1 MAIQK
6 RSLANKKS
14 KLKRGTVGSST
25 SSSNNMQ
32 DKINNYNTRLAAA
45 GVDAEKET
53 DKRNWLEK
61 ALNLEKDQNILFDAL
76 ELLGRPQN
84 ALFTGIANV
93 QDGGNF
99 LEGVKEGISGEEKTS
114 GRDLLVNAG
123 AKDTDFELLDPS
135 TWKDVGIADIAGTAL
150 DIFADPLDLAI
161 LPAKG
166 ATVAGKAAKAA
177 DTLNDAS
184 KALDVAKAAGKTE
197 DIAKATDALVN
208 ARKASELADD
218 ALKATSKSL
227 FYNAG
232 KGTTSVSNILGKG
245 TGKVIGKV
253 AGIADTGI
261 EKWLGHLDNK
271 TQKQIQ
277 KLIDKG
283 ATQEE
288 AIRAIGKSTNKLNTY
303 QDLKKGVS
311 RIFDSSKNVKGLTGA
326 SRDAENM
333 SEFIANMAKDDRDN
347 IIERAKDIAKR
358 SGRNADEVYSE
369 IMSNLSN
376 AVEANMDW
384 SLKGSDIINEFK
396 NNKTA
401 ELFRPEQAQRVQE
414 ALSKYG
420 IDTTQEG
427 TKLTLNSDKNK
438 LYAIADDL
446 DESGL
451 KFSDQIFGK
460 KMDEEIE
467 QALKNSSKYF
477 EGNNELNS
485 LLLDSRNLVQN
496 TAKRTDELTGLNT
509 ANRAT
514 TDYVKHNRNVDA
526 YRNVEKSMQARKYDM
541 PLAQANKYKS
551 AEAAAEAAAKS
562 ETARSAANKIF
573 KTDDNGNFIDKN
585 GTKYA
590 LDDTGKF
597 VDESGNK
604 FTRNE
609 INLDRSDE
617 YYKQSLERKKNTIS
631 SLEKEVESY
640 KEVLKKETGN
650 ALDETK
656 LTAKGQKAVK
666 QIDKITG
673 DQDTLKELNSI
684 KWDNI
689 PDDHIGVIDD
699 VRKDFK
705 EYSKDVTKFKNHAV
719 KKDIDEVGGLFPK
732 DEQLKGMYQ
741 SLKISKQKVTL
752 DITVAKNYAKSDAK
766 AAIKNANK
774 AFKEGM
780 SAGKKS
786 EKLMTKLKNNQL
798 SSIYQTANDMV
809 DNLTKRINFEK
820 ASLDKTVKN
829 LGESADT
836 FFNKQLRIVDNA
848 SQAASVLSDDAAK
861 EFFTSAFD
869 INITEYINMNK
880 KYTTGAATFNDAL
893 VKGIFSDPTYVKTID
908 SLENGVIPYGYK
920 KVSSDYLQKKLNAFE
935 GVLSEEG
942 KRYVSQVSDL
952 LGKDIVMDKE
962 LITALDKGS
971 KIISEQKGPLLK
983 LWDGINNTFKKFSTL
998 SLGFQGR
1005 NIIGNTTDM
1014 VLSGMPASQVL
1025 PYYKKAT
1032 DLWNRSDELVDM
1044 FKNGTLEGDDLKQWE
1059 ILKDFFG
1066 AGFSDAYKKG
1076 QGFEDLTKKGVLGKV
1091 SDWSIKANNNVDM
1104 HNRLALM
1111 MYAKDNPSFLKG
1123 LGVKTPV
1130 EAVRKALFDP
1140 DNMSDFEKKT
1150 LKRIIPFYTFTKQ
1163 NLMFQADNIMRNT
1176 PKYNRLFK
1184 GLNSMYNSL
1193 DEDSYY
1199 QYQKEGMQIPLPW
1212 TDDDGNQMFLKA
1224 NLPISDLGEWLSNPL
1239 QRLVS
1244 STSPIIKGPFEAV
1257 TGVDTFT
1264 GQTAN
1269 NNAVSGLAEALG
1281 AEPSY
1286 KTKST
1291 LSKAEALL
1299 KGMGMSNVTTKM
1311 IKRVSKIMQAYND
1324 DISNQQMWGE
1334 IFSSLLQ
1341 NTNQESVENQRLYN
1355 EMNEYAA
1362 IVKQLKDQGYDVPT
1376 MREINASSKNTLR
1389 RMTKR
1394 RNRVR

>member
-1 MAIQK
+1 MK
-6 RSLANKKS
+6 TSKKF
-14 KLKRGTVGSST
+14 LKSRVKGSSSNKT
-25 SSSNNMQ
+25 SSSSNTLQ
-32 DKINNYNTRLAAA
+32 DQVNNYKTRLAAA
-45 GVDAEKET
+45 GVDTDEAT

-61 ALNLEKDQNILFDAL
+61 ALNLEEDQNVLFDAL
-76 ELLGRPQN
+76 EILGRPQN
-84 ALFTGIANV
+84 ALFTGISNA
-93 QDGGNF
+93 QQGGSF
-99 LEGVKEGISGEEKTS
+99 LEGLKEGISGEEKTT

-135 TWKDVGIADIAGTAL
+135 TWKDVGIADVAGTAL

-166 ATVAGKAAKAA
+166 ATITGKAVKAA
-177 DTLNDAS
+177 DTVNDAS
-184 KALDVAKAAGKTE
+184 KALDVAKAAGKAE

-208 ARKASELADD
+208 ARKASEVADD
-218 ALKATSKSL
+218 ALKTASKSL

-232 KGTTSVSNILGKG
+232 KQTTSVSNIIGKG
-245 TGKVIGKV
+245 TGKAIKGV
-253 AGIADTGI
+253 AGVADTGI
-261 EKWLGHLDNK
+261 EKFLGHLDNK

-288 AIRAIGKSTNKLNTY
+288 ALQAVGKMTDKLGAY

-311 RIFDSSKNVKGLTGA
+311 RIFDSSKNVKGVTGV

-333 SEFIANMAKDDRDN
+333 SEFIANMAKEDRDN
-347 IIERAKDIAKR
+347 IIKRAEDIAKR
-358 SGRNADEVYSE
+358 SGRDADEVYSE

-376 AVEANMDW
+376 AVEKDMDW
-384 SLKGSDIINEFK
+384 SLKGSDIINELK
-396 NNKTA
+396 NNKTV
-401 ELFRPEQAQRVQE
+401 ETFRPEQAQQVQDT
-414 ALSKYG
+414 LSKYG
-420 IDTTQEG
+420 IDTTKEG
-427 TKLTLNSDKNK
+427 TKLTLNSDINK

-446 DESGL
+446 DESGVR
-451 KFSDQIFGK
+451 FADQVFGK

-467 QALKNSSKYF
+467 QALESSSKYF
-477 EGNNELNS
+477 EGSDELKS
-485 LLLDSRNLVQN
+485 LLSDSKNLVQN

-514 TDYVKHNRNVDA
+514 TDYVKHNRNMEA

-562 ETARSAANKIF
+562 ETARSAASKIF

-585 GTKYA
+585 GTKYT
-590 LDDTGKF
+590 LDDAGKF

-609 INLDRSDE
+609 INLERSDE

-640 KEVLKKETGN
+640 KEVLKKETGDV
-650 ALDETK
+650 LDETK

-666 QIDKITG
+666 QIDKIIG

-684 KWDNI
+684 KWNNI

-705 EYSKDVTKFKNHAV
+705 EYGKEVTKFKNHAV
-719 KKDIDEVGGLFPK
+719 KKGIDEVGGLLPK

-741 SLKISKQKVTL
+741 SLKTSKQKVTL
-752 DITVAKNYAKSDAK
+752 DITVAKNFAKSDAK
-766 AAIKNANK
+766 EAIKNANK

-780 SAGKKS
+780 TAGKKS

-836 FFNKQLRIVDNA
+836 FFNKQLRLVDEA
-848 SQAASVLSDDAAK
+848 SQAASVLADDAAK

-869 INITEYINMNK
+869 TNITEYINMNK

-893 VKGIFSDPTYVKTID
+893 VKGVFSDPTYVKTID
-908 SLENGVIPYGYK
+908 SLENGVVPYGYK
-920 KVSSDYLQKKLNAFE
+920 KVSSAYLQKKLNAFE

-962 LITALDKGS
+962 LISALDRGS
-971 KIISEQKGPLLK
+971 KVIREQKGPLLK

-998 SLGFQGR
+998 SIGFQAR
-1005 NIIGNTTDM
+1005 NIVGNTTDM
-1014 VLSGMPASQVL
+1014 VLSGMPASQVI

-1044 FKNGTLEGDDLKQWE
+1044 FKKGTLKGDDLKQWE
-1059 ILKDFFG
+1059 TLKDFFG

-1076 QGFEDLTKKGVLGKV
+1076 QGFEQLGKKGITGKL
-1091 SDWSIKANNNVDM
+1091 SDWSIRANNSVDM

-1111 MYAKDNPSFLKG
+1111 MYAKENPSYLKG

-1140 DNMSDFEKKT
+1140 DNMSDFEKNI
-1150 LKRIIPFYTFTKQ
+1150 LKRAIPFYTFTKQ
-1163 NLMFQADNIMRNT
+1163 NLIFQADNIMRNT
-1176 PKYNRLFK
+1176 PRYHRLFK

-1212 TDDDGNQMFLKA
+1212 TDDEGNQMFLKA
-1224 NLPISDLGEWLSNPL
+1224 NLPVSDLGEWLSHPI
-1239 QRLVS
+1239 QRLAS
-1244 STSPIIKGPFEAV
+1244 SASPIIKMPYEAV
-1257 TGVDTFT
+1257 TGVDTYT
-1264 GQTAN
+1264 GQATN
-1269 NNAVSGLAEALG
+1269 NTTLSDFAETLD
-1281 AEPSY
+1281 AEPGENS
-1286 KTKST
+1286 KK
-1291 LSKAEALL
+1291 LMSKAEALL
-1299 KGMGMSNVTTKM
+1299 KGMGMSNITTKM
-1311 IKRVSKIMQAYND
+1311 VKRVSKIMEAYD
-1324 DISNQQMWGE
+1324 GDISNQQMWGE
-1334 IFSSLLQ
+1334 IFSSFLQ
-1341 NTNQESVENQRLYN
+1341 NTNQESIENQRLYN

-1362 IVKQLKDQGYDVPT
+1362 IVKQLKNQGYDVPT

-1389 RMTKR
+1389 KMTKR

>member
-1 MAIQK
+1 MK
-6 RSLANKKS
+6 TSS
-14 KLKRGTVGSST
+14 KFLKARTKGNALKRSST
-25 SSSNNMQ
+25 SSSNNIQ
-32 DKINNYNTRLAAA
+32 NQVNNYNTRLTAA
-45 GVDAEKET
+45 GVDTEEAT

-166 ATVAGKAAKAA
+166 VSVAGKAAKAA

-184 KALDVAKAAGKTE
+184 KALDVAKAAGKAE

-358 SGRNADEVYSE
+358 SGRDADEVYSE

-396 NNKTA
+396 NNKTVEA
-401 ELFRPEQAQRVQE
+401 FRPEQAQRIQE

-427 TKLTLNSDKNK
+427 TKLILNSDKNK

-541 PLAQANKYKS
+541 HLAQVNKYKS

-573 KTDDNGNFIDKN
+573 KTDNEGKFISKN
-585 GTKYA
+585 GTKYT
-590 LDDTGKF
+590 LDDSGKF
-597 VDESGNK
+597 VDEAGNK
-604 FTRNE
+604 FTRE
-609 INLDRSDE
+609 EANLIRSDD
-617 YYKQSLERKKNTIS
+617 YYKGIKEQKQNYINNMKKEMS
-631 SLEKEVESY
+631 SLEEI
-640 KEVLKKETGN
+640 KKFKTEGF
-650 ALDETK
+650 LDETK
-656 LTAKGQKAVK
+656 LTTKGKRYYK
-666 QIDKITG
+666 KIT
-673 DQDTLKELNSI
+673 DNLKNTKEISKLKNI
-684 KWDNI
+684 KWENI
-689 PDDHIGVIDD
+689 PADHANIIDD
-699 VRKDFK
+699 VHKAYRA
-705 EYSKDVTKFKNHAV
+705 YTKQITGFKNQAV
-719 KKDIDEVGGLFPK
+719 KKNVDEIGGLFTK
-732 DEQLKGMYQ
+732 EDQLKGIYEKANIAKKKLTMA
-741 SLKISKQKVTL
+741 
-752 DITVAKNYAKSDAK
+752 ITTADNFADKTRNAF
-766 AAIKNANK
+766 IKDANK
-774 AFKEGM
+774 AYKQAFEKGV
-780 SAGKKS
+780 KS
-786 EKLMTKLKNNQL
+786 EKLMSKLKDSQI
-798 SSIYQTANDMV
+798 STIYSAADDMV
-809 DNLTKRINFEK
+809 DNLMKKIKYEET
-820 ASLDKTVKN
+820 SLAKMTEN
-829 LGESADT
+829 LGENADK
-836 FFNKQLRIVDNA
+836 FFENQLKIVDD
-848 SQAASVLSDDAAK
+848 SSKAAATLADDAAK

-893 VKGIFSDPTYVKTID
+893 VKGVFSDPTYVKTID
-908 SLENGVIPYGYK
+908 SLENGVVPYGYK

-962 LITALDKGS
+962 LIAALDKGS

-1044 FKNGTLEGDDLKQWE
+1044 FKNGTLKGDDLKQFE
-1059 ILKDFFG
+1059 TLKEFFG

-1076 QGFEDLTKKGVLGKV
+1076 QGFEQLSKKGITGKL
-1091 SDWSIKANNNVDM
+1091 SDLSIRANNSVDM

-1269 NNAVSGLAEALG
+1269 NNAVSGLAETLG
-1281 AEPSY
+1281 AEPSD
-1286 KTKST
+1286 KTKSA